1 MSYALRYWGEFGDY
15 FGNLFRVEIEER
27 YYSGDS
33 DEMLFAG
40 NQPAVL
46 SYPGDEFDVFRPLYG
61 SQLTLSLI
69 SQVDFEYIS
78 LHTADARRFRVTV
91 KKAGV
96 VFWKGWIIPDLFSE
110 PYVAPPYIVQITARC
125 GLGELENVPVPDS
138 IMSYV
143 DGGTP
148 AAKQFVNLYS
158 IVTHALRSLDLGLNI
173 HEAVNIYNA
182 ERPTAPVN
190 IDSTLTDTYVDIS
203 QYSELS
209 LYEMLSDILR
219 VHEARMFQQDGAWWI
234 VRLREYN
241 QTMRYRIL
249 AVDGSSVIG
258 FDDTKSTTF
267 LIGKPQGNLIV
278 NNGPEL
284 KINPAWKEFTI
295 KKKRDKT
302 GGIMLNP
309 DFKKSDFYYTPWLPI
324 GWQKLILDNWE
335 VVDTDIRMLPSLEA
349 PYIYFGNPKG
359 WNRYVKQT
367 VTGFE
372 ATEYQGFRLKMEV
385 AAVSIGPG
393 AINLDPTQFAIRIMA
408 TGAEG
413 TFYFK
418 VDNYGNGYWDT
429 VDNVVVFDDV
439 VPSSGFSPSWKTYEL
454 FVRDVPVTGSIEV
467 RIFSAKN
474 ASLAL
479 KYFNL
484 ELLEIVNPIV
494 TFGDQLVIREF
505 EAEDTTRVIVNV
517 NNSYIPSPVEVYG
530 GDLPDIPNSTKI
542 WKYGY
547 KMVDE
552 SRTRIWNN
560 YGGSEQLPILTHMAE
575 SYGQIY
581 QLPQW
586 VLRLP
591 IHSQNIKFDSSIVDY
606 QVIGKKY
613 HPVSAD
619 FDLAGCIC
627 SGTFAE
633 IGAYEGGDWILETG
647 YWNDNGIWIDS
658 EIWLDSPV

>member
-182 ERPTAPVN
+182 ERPTAPVDT
-190 IDSTLTDTYVDIS
+190 DSTLTDTYVDIS

-249 AVDGSSVIG
+249 DVGGSSVIG

-267 LIGKPQGNLIV
+267 LIGKPHGNLIV

-309 DFKKSDFYYTPWLPI
+309 DFTDIQGYFVPWLPSS
-324 GWQKLILDNWE
+324 WQTLTMDHWPVTGTTIRRLAGE
-335 VVDTDIRMLPSLEA
+335 TPYMVDANPSA
-349 PYIYFGNPKG
+349 
-359 WNRYVKQT
+359 WNRYISQT

-372 ATEYQGFRLKMEV
+372 ATEYQGFKVTMELSPV
-385 AAVSIGPG
+385 QTGVG
-393 AINLDPTQFAIRIMA
+393 AFDPDPTQFAIRIMA
-408 TGAEG
+408 TGTEG

-418 VDNYGNGYWDT
+418 VTDDGLGYWDT
-429 VDNVVVFDDV
+429 VDNVVVFDN
-439 VPSSGFSPSWKTYEL
+439 VPKSDFLQLNWKQYEF
-454 FVRDVPVTGSIEV
+454 FVQDVPVTGSIEV

-474 ASLAL
+474 CGMAL
-479 KYFNL
+479 KHFNM
-484 ELLEIVNPIV
+484 EIVEVVNPNP
-494 TFGDQLVIREF
+494 TFASELVVQDF
-505 EAEDTTRVIVNV
+505 KAEDTTRVIVNV

-530 GDLPDIPNSTKI
+530 GDLPDIPNATKI

-547 KMVDE
+547 KMVDQ

-606 QVIGKKY
+606 QIIGKKY
-613 HPVSAD
+613 QPVSAD

-658 EIWLDSPV
+658 ETWLDSPV